1 MKTFFK
7 LLAREFRQFSRN
19 SVAVAVFLGGPV
31 LFGLLVGYTYTNA
44 TVTDLPIAVV
54 DLNGSA
60 LSGKVIDALA
70 DNPTVKLVTV
80 FSDEATARRS
90 FETGQFEAVITIPG
104 NFDGDIQQRRTPEV
118 EVDLNMANILTA
130 NFVSRA
136 VQTTLSTLN
145 AGIEIEGLMKRGVPG
160 IEARN
165 QFQAFSINN
174 TRYFNSSGN
183 YGYYMLPGVT
193 GAIIQQVFLLVLAL
207 AFSKEF
213 EENTFDQL
221 TNQTRWS
228 GVVLLTKTLPYWI
241 MGAGVWAFVLGVLF
255 PLFRLPDFGS
265 LPALLTLVAAFTL
278 ALTGLGI
285 LISILVP
292 NQLRATE
299 ILMIVATPA
308 FIISGYSWPTSQM
321 PVLLQIIA
329 QAIPLTHYLSALR
342 SVLFLKAPLSVIQPQ
357 IQTLFLYG
365 IGTLLL
371 AWLALWWKMRQSNAP
386 ETVPG
391 AVQHMH

>member
-1 MKTFFK
+1 MKTFFN
-7 LLAREFRQFSRN
+7 LLVREFRQFSRN

-44 TVTDLPIAVV
+44 TVTNLPIAVV

-60 LSGKVIDALA
+60 LSGKVIDALG
-70 DNPTVKLVTV
+70 DNPTVKLMTV
-80 FSDEATARRS
+80 FADETSARRA
-90 FETGQFEAVITIPG
+90 FEKGEFEAVVTIPE
-104 NFDGDIQQRRTPEV
+104 NFEGDVQQRRTPEV

-145 AGIEIEGLMKRGVPG
+145 AGIEMEGLMKRGVPALD
-160 IEARN
+160 ARN

-174 TRYFNSSGN
+174 TRFFNTSGN

-193 GAIIQQVFLLVLAL
+193 GAIVQQVFLLVLAL

-213 EENTFDQL
+213 EEKTFDQL
-221 TNQTRWS
+221 TSQTRWS
-228 GVVLLTKTLPYWI
+228 GVVLLAKTLPYWI
-241 MGAGVWAFVLGVLF
+241 MGAGVWTFVLGVLF

-265 LPALLTLVAAFTL
+265 LPALITLVAAFTL

-285 LISILVP
+285 LVSILVP

-321 PVLLQIIA
+321 PVLLQNVA
-329 QAIPLTHYLSALR
+329 QAIPLTHYLAALR
-342 SVLFLKAPLSVIQPQ
+342 KVFFLKAPLSVILPEV
-357 IQTLFLYG
+357 QTLFIYG
-365 IGTLLL
+365 GVALLL
-371 AWLALWWKMRQSNAP
+371 AWVALWWKMRRTSTV
-386 ETVPG
+386 ETTSV
-391 AVQHMH
+391 AA